1 MAEEDRS
8 DLDPDEAIEN
18 DRRSPTPLDATQA
31 LRERRFLVTALIV
44 LGALTLYISWP
55 FLPWVLLGLVF
66 AYILYPVYVRLESW
80 TGKAGLSAS
89 IIVTLVALIVGTAL
103 FLFGLALAE
112 DVRAIVKQVQED
124 GAGSL
129 IQGALAEVLPRAT
142 AQRVSDWLSARAQ
155 SFVVDAI
162 PTIIDLT
169 IHITIGIFVF
179 GAMLYGGLAL
189 GKETIQWF
197 WHLLPMRGDREGRVL
212 DEVRRA
218 VDSVLYGLVVVGFVQ
233 GAAGAL
239 LWWFAGLPNVF
250 FWGVAMFVLGMI
262 PNLGPILIL
271 GPGAVWLYL
280 QGDTLMAIVVLVGAV
295 ALVGPIDNFLRPYLM
310 GKKGG
315 LAGPLVLLSVVGG
328 LTVLGPMGLFLGPLV
343 FALTI
348 KVAELAWETRHVV
361 PYVGPAKGRS

>member
-1 MAEEDRS
+1 MAEEGRS
-8 DLDPDEAIEN
+8 DPDPDEEIEN
-18 DRRSPTPLDATQA
+18 DRRAPTPLDATQA
-31 LRERRFLVTALIV
+31 LRERRFLVTALII
-44 LGALTLYISWP
+44 LGVLTLYISWP

-66 AYILYPVYVRLESW
+66 AYVLYPVFRRLASW
-80 TGKAGLSAS
+80 TGKPGLSAS
-89 IIVTLVALIVGTAL
+89 TIVALVALVVGTAV
-103 FLFGLALAE
+103 FLFAMALAE
-112 DVRAIVKQVQED
+112 DVRGIIEQVQDD

-129 IQGALAEVLPRAT
+129 IEGALAEVLPKET
-142 AQRVSDWLSARAQ
+142 AQQVSNWLSSRAQ
-155 SFVVDAI
+155 TFVVDAI
-162 PTIIDLT
+162 PTIIDMT
-169 IHITIGIFVF
+169 IHVTIGIFVF

-233 GAAGAL
+233 GAAGAI
-239 LWWFAGLPNVF
+239 LWWVTGLPNVF

-280 QGDTLMAIVVLVGAV
+280 QGDTVMAIVLIVGAV

-348 KVAELAWETRHVV
+348 KVAELAWETRNAEAH
-361 PYVGPAKGRS
+361 PSKGNGA